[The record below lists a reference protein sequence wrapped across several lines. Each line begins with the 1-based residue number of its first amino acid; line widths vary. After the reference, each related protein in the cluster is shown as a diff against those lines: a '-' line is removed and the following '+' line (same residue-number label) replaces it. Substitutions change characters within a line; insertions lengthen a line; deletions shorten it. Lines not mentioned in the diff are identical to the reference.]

1 MTEQR
6 ARLEEILEPMQT
18 AIRYLDHV
26 KCWSTHGPADINAE
40 VLAEKLANAVRAALD
55 NYFRLK
61 KLEEKVGEWKER
73 ADNLWYSDFENAPW
87 VKAISKFLVDI
98 RNFDLGGEEGK

>member
-61 KLEEKVGEWKER
+61 KLEEQVGEWQLTCGISNLSEDQMR
-73 ADNLWYSDFENAPW
+73 AIILN
-87 VKAISKFLVDI
+87 I
-98 RNFDLGGEEGK
+98 RNFGEEGK